1 MNILKAALMHYY
13 ETVELTDPEEA
24 ASLKNLI
31 AETVELDRL
40 METDNEIWPNEIRLI
55 SISSSCDLGN
65 RVLYD
70 TYGKLARERNCQPN
84 ESVTFEGFALRAR
97 KEFGCETLTELVLRD
112 AWEVISD
119 LWSDNEKD
127 GHHKADGTI
136 DSTKV

>member
-1 MNILKAALMHYY
+1 MNVLKAALLHYY
-13 ETVELTDPEEA
+13 ETVELTDPEEV
-24 ASLKNLI
+24 ASLQNFI

-65 RVLYD
+65 RVLYNA
-70 TYGKLARERNCQPN
+70 YGALARANNNEEVPYERF
-84 ESVTFEGFALRAR
+84 VLHAR

-119 LWSDNEKD
+119 LWADNERD
-127 GHHKADGTI
+127 GSHDANGAFK
-136 DSTKV
+136 